1 MRKTATLFT
10 HGLAATALIATAML
24 PAAPALAQGGAPD
37 QNTGQRAKGIA
48 TQPLEDLNI
57 HKDKIPPKLVAIQDN
72 PYNLS
77 GMRTCKQLNAEI
89 IELNGVLGADVDATQ
104 EARQKTEDRIVSV
117 GGSLVGSLIPF
128 RGLVRE
134 VTGANAQQ
142 RRFEAA
148 IYAGTTRRS
157 YLKGTA
163 KAKGCK
169 PLPPVTAAEVD
180 AGVKKAKEKEEAQ
193 KAADK
198 Q

>member
-10 HGLAATALIATAML
+10 HGLAATALIVGALL
-24 PAAPALAQGGAPD
+24 PAAPALAQGGAPE

-48 TQPLEDLNI
+48 TQPLEDLNL
-57 HKDKIPPKLVAIQDN
+57 HKDEIPPKLTSIQND
-72 PYNLS
+72 PYSLS
-77 GMRTCKQLNAEI
+77 GLRTCKQINTEI
-89 IELNGVLGADVDATQ
+89 IELNGVLGADVDATE
-104 EARQKTEDRIVSV
+104 EARRKTSDRIVAV
-117 GGSLVGSLIPF
+117 GGSLIGSLIPF

-180 AGVKKAKEKEEAQ
+180 AGVKKAEDKEKAKEAAE
-193 KAADK
+193 KK
-198 Q
+198 

>member
-10 HGLAATALIATAML
+10 HGLAATALIVTALL
-24 PAAPALAQGGAPD
+24 PAAPVLAQGGAPEPD
-37 QNTGQRAKGIA
+37 TGQRAKGIA
-48 TQPLEDLNI
+48 TQPLEDLNLQ
-57 HKDKIPPKLVAIQDN
+57 KDEIPPKLLSIQDN
-72 PYNLS
+72 PYSLN
-77 GMRTCKQLNAEI
+77 GMKTCRQINAEI
-89 IELNGVLGADVDATQ
+89 IELNGVLGADVDATE
-104 EARQKTEDRIVSV
+104 EARRKTADRILAV
-117 GGSLVGSLIPF
+117 GGGLVGSLIPF

-180 AGVKKAKEKEEAQ
+180 AGVKKAKDKE
-193 KAADK
+193 KAAAEK
-198 Q
+198 K

>member
-10 HGLAATALIATAML
+10 RGLAATALIVTAMV
-24 PAAPALAQGGAPD
+24 PAAPALAQGGAPEPS
-37 QNTGQRAKGIA
+37 TGERAKGVA

-57 HKDKIPPKLVAIQDN
+57 HKDEIPPKLLSIQND
-72 PYNLS
+72 PYSLS
-77 GMRTCKQLNAEI
+77 GMRTCKQINAEI
-89 IELNGVLGADVDATQ
+89 IELNGVLGADVDATE
-104 EARQKTEDRIVSV
+104 EARRKTADRIIAV
-117 GGSLVGSLIPF
+117 GGGLVGGLIPF

-180 AGVKKAKEKEEAQ
+180 AGVKKAKDKQAAEEAA
-193 KAADK
+193 KK
-198 Q
+198 